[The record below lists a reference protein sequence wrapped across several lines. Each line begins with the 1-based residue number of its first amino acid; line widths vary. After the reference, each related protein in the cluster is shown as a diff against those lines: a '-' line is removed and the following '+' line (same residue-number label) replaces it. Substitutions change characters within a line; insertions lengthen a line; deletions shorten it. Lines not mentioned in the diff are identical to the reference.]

1 MVRLTDCPDMTIA
14 VYHGRKTL
22 QEEEDFDKLCSR
34 KFEGLKRH
42 VKQVFTVSTS
52 HFRHWLTDS

>member
-34 KFEGLKRH
+34 KFEGLKR
-42 VKQVFTVSTS
+42 
-52 HFRHWLTDS
+52 R